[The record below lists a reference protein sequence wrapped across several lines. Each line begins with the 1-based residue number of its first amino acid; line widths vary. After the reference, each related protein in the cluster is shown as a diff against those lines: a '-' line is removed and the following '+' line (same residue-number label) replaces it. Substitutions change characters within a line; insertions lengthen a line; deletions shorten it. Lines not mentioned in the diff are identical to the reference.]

1 MNVIADSISTGK
13 DSTRILIVDD
23 DASTRFVLRL
33 VLEREGYLVLEASD
47 GGKALEMLEADPL
60 PDVVTADLMMPIV
73 SGFELIER
81 LRSEP
86 RTVAIP
92 IVVVT
97 SNPDGAQ
104 RLSSSGM
111 VDAIVGKP
119 FTPSDLTKGIY
130 DGKDRRMQ
138 QAS

>member
-1 MNVIADSISTGK
+1 MTVMADSISTGK

-23 DASTRFVLRL
+23 DPRTRFVLRL
-33 VLEREGYLVLEASD
+33 VLERQGYLVREASD

-60 PDVVTADLMMPIV
+60 PDVVTADLMMPNV

-97 SNPDGAQ
+97 SDPDAAQ

-111 VDAIVGKP
+111 VDAIVSKP
-119 FTPSDLTKGIY
+119 FTASDLTQGIH
-130 DGKDRRMQ
+130 DVKDRKMR

>member
-1 MNVIADSISTGK
+1 MTVMAGPTSTGT

-23 DASTRFVLRL
+23 DPSTRFVLRL
-33 VLEREGYLVLEASD
+33 VLEREGYFVLEASD
-47 GGKALEMLEADPL
+47 GGKALEMLETDPL
-60 PDVVTADLMMPIV
+60 PDVVAADLMMPIV
-73 SGFELIER
+73 SGFELVER
-81 LRSEP
+81 LRSQP

-97 SNPDGAQ
+97 SNPDAAR

-111 VDAIVGKP
+111 VDAIVSKP
-119 FTPSDLTKGIY
+119 FTASDLTRGIY
-130 DGKDRRMQ
+130 DVKDRRMR

>member
-1 MNVIADSISTGK
+1 MRVLADSPSTAK

-23 DASTRFVLRL
+23 DPSTRFVLRL

-60 PDVVTADLMMPIV
+60 PDVVAADLMMPMV
-73 SGFELIER
+73 SGFQLIER

-86 RTVAIP
+86 RTLAIP

-97 SNPDGAQ
+97 SNPDAAP

-111 VDAIVGKP
+111 VDAIVSKP
-119 FTPSDLTKGIY
+119 FTASDLTRGIY
-130 DGKDRRMQ
+130 DVKDRRMR

>member
-1 MNVIADSISTGK
+1 MADSISTGK

-23 DASTRFVLRL
+23 DPRTRFVLRL
-33 VLEREGYLVLEASD
+33 VLERQGYLVREASD

-81 LRSEP
+81 LRSQP
-86 RTVAIP
+86 RTLAIP

-97 SNPDGAQ
+97 SDPDAAQ

-111 VDAIVGKP
+111 VDAIVSKP
-119 FTPSDLTKGIY
+119 FTASDLTQGIH
-130 DGKDRRMQ
+130 DVKDRKMR